1 MSNKFV
7 TVIAVTLIITVS
19 AVFSFKMYLE
29 KNRFQINTTSKGKVY
44 KTDTKTGEVWE
55 IKAGNE
61 VLLKEPEPKKPIK
74 VVPLTFEELSKLDG
88 TLGPGLSFGNQST
101 TKAELNLY
109 NGNNF
114 WVHSVIVEINFGGSY
129 RQFDVELFEPLSST
143 QRTFDTGM
151 SMTNKKFTWNIISA
165 NKHN

>member
-55 IKAGNE
+55 IK
-61 VLLKEPEPKKPIK
+61 
-74 VVPLTFEELSKLDG
+74 
-88 TLGPGLSFGNQST
+88 
-101 TKAELNLY
+101 
-109 NGNNF
+109 
-114 WVHSVIVEINFGGSY
+114 
-129 RQFDVELFEPLSST
+129 
-143 QRTFDTGM
+143 
-151 SMTNKKFTWNIISA
+151 
-165 NKHN
+165 